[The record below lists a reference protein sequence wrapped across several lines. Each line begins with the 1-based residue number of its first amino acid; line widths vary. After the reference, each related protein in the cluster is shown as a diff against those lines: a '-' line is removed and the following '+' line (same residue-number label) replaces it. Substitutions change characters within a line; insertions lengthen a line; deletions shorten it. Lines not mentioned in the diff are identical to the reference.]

1 MTGQETKIESQD
13 NLPHGRSAKTTVWV
27 NSSYFAEGLPYWI
40 VRFIMTVFFTDVGV
54 RELYLGFINFLGIP
68 WNLKF
73 LWAPL
78 VDLYSTKRRWMLIIQ
93 LTIAATIT
101 CVAVLSLWTLPG
113 APVPARILDFIA
125 FLGLGLAFI
134 SSTHDISIDAYYLAA
149 LTNKSDQ
156 ALYTGDRVLSYRIAT
171 IYARSVLVAAAAV
184 VGWAT
189 TWGIAALTMLILY
202 LFHSWYLPQPEV
214 SATRADNSIR
224 QVARRFLEAFRTYLD
239 QPRVAVML
247 AFIVTFKMGD
257 DILLSMYT
265 PFLMRYLGVTKLQL
279 SWVTGILGTT
289 GMIIGSLMSAWW
301 ISKVGLKR
309 ALWPLALLMN
319 INILAYV
326 GLAYWKP
333 DPTTTSGIAWIAGLN
348 MYEQWAMGLGNA
360 VLLVYLL
367 RTCRP
372 EHKAA
377 HYAVGSAFMS
387 LTLTLFGGFS
397 GMIVE
402 AIGYVW
408 LFLIGFFVSIPS
420 MMLIL
425 WIPHLDDQPK

>member
-1 MTGQETKIESQD
+1 
-13 NLPHGRSAKTTVWV
+13 
-27 NSSYFAEGLPYWI
+27 
-40 VRFIMTVFFTDVGV
+40 
-54 RELYLGFINFLGIP
+54 
-68 WNLKF
+68 
-73 LWAPL
+73 
-78 VDLYSTKRRWMLIIQ
+78 
-93 LTIAATIT
+93 
-101 CVAVLSLWTLPG
+101 
-113 APVPARILDFIA
+113 
-125 FLGLGLAFI
+125 
-134 SSTHDISIDAYYLAA
+134 
-149 LTNKSDQ
+149 
-156 ALYTGDRVLSYRIAT
+156 
-171 IYARSVLVAAAAV
+171 
-184 VGWAT
+184 
-189 TWGIAALTMLILY
+189 
-202 LFHSWYLPQPEV
+202 
-214 SATRADNSIR
+214 
-224 QVARRFLEAFRTYLD
+224 
-239 QPRVAVML
+239 
-247 AFIVTFKMGD
+247 
-257 DILLSMYT
+257 
-265 PFLMRYLGVTKLQL
+265 
-279 SWVTGILGTT
+279 
-289 GMIIGSLMSAWW
+289 MIIGSLMSAWW